1 MTTNDMEQ
9 SLRTRIQ
16 ILADTL
22 PVDPATAWNHVA
34 ARAADVGE
42 ADPLSGRPGRLL
54 RRDPGRRR
62 RRLAVIAAGLTAAAM
77 ASTIGVV
84 VLGATTAS
92 GAPALPIPL
101 LFGHGTHQ
109 QAVATLTSAAEA
121 QRHLGTGS
129 GRVRY
134 AKTQNYAL
142 QTNVSRHKA
151 TTTVETTVRQ
161 VWVSPGGASVEKGW
175 TQDTTRSGATIG
187 APGATSTDTHWQ
199 DINANFPTT
208 STSAMAM
215 LVGNNDSADDRD
227 WTIAQGVMS
236 HLSVGTASAG
246 QIANLYQIL
255 AGLPGVFDAGTL
267 TDSAGRTGH
276 AVGIQTGIFDAGP
289 TCLTVSGPSSQVASA
304 LAQQHAL
311 GQGTTYLVL
320 DPTTGQPLEIEQVD
334 TPNAPCGPRLP
345 PQPTIEEY
353 NVILR
358 TGHVDTPG
366 TPAT

>member
-1 MTTNDMEQ
+1 MTTNDLEQ

-22 PVDPATAWNHVA
+22 PVDHAKAWNQIA
-34 ARAADVGE
+34 GR
-42 ADPLSGRPGRLL
+42 ADPLSVRPHRLR
-54 RRDPGRRR
+54 RRDPGPRRT
-62 RRLAVIAAGLTAAAM
+62 RLAVIAAAGTAALA
-77 ASTIGVV
+77 AGTVGVV

-101 LFGHGTHQ
+101 PFGHGTNQ

-121 QRHLGTGS
+121 QRHLGSGS
-129 GRVRY
+129 GSGSGTVLY

-142 QTNVSRHKA
+142 QTNVGRHKA

-161 VWVSPGGASVEKGW
+161 VWVSPDGASVEKSW

-208 STSAMAM
+208 PTSATST
-215 LVGNNDSADDRD
+215 LLGNNDSTDDRD

-236 HLSVGTASAG
+236 HLSVGTASTA

-276 AVGIQTGIFDAGP
+276 AVGIQTGVFDAAP
-289 TCLTVSGPSSQVASA
+289 TCLTVSGPSSQVATA

-311 GQGTTYLVL
+311 GQGITYLVL
-320 DPTTGQPLEIEQVD
+320 DPTTGQPLEIEQID
-334 TPNAPCGPRLP
+334 TPNAPCGLRLP

-358 TGHVDTPG
+358 AGQVATPG
-366 TPAT
+366 SPAP

>member
-1 MTTNDMEQ
+1 MTTNDLEQ

-22 PVDPATAWNHVA
+22 PVDHAKAWNQIA
-34 ARAADVGE
+34 GR
-42 ADPLSGRPGRLL
+42 ADPLSVSPHRLR
-54 RRDPGRRR
+54 RRDPGPRRT
-62 RRLAVIAAGLTAAAM
+62 RLAVIAAAGTAALA
-77 ASTIGVV
+77 AGTVGVV

-101 LFGHGTHQ
+101 LFGNGTHQ

-121 QRHLGTGS
+121 QRHLSSGNGT
-129 GRVRY
+129 VLY

-142 QTNVSRHKA
+142 QTNVKRHTA

-161 VWVSPGGASVEKGW
+161 VWVSAGGASVEKSW
-175 TQDTTRSGATIG
+175 TQDTTRSGATIA

-208 STSAMAM
+208 PTSATTM
-215 LVGNNDSADDRD
+215 LLGNNDSADDRD

-236 HLSVGTASAG
+236 HLSAGTASAA

-255 AGLPGVFDAGTL
+255 AGLPGVFDAGSL

-289 TCLTVSGPSSQVASA
+289 TCLTVSGPSSQVATA

-311 GQGTTYLVL
+311 GQGITYLVL
-320 DPTTGQPLEIEQVD
+320 DPTTGQPLEIEQID
-334 TPNAPCGPRLP
+334 TPNAPCGLRLP

-358 TGHVDTPG
+358 AGHVATPG
-366 TPAT
+366 NPAP